1 MQRIRRTEVRP
12 TFITIM
18 NAETGAVLSRKTTEE
33 VASPPGLEPGAAA

>member
-18 NAETGAVLSRKTTEE
+18 NAETGAVLANKTTNEM
-33 VASPPGLEPGAAA
+33 AYPARLKSAA